1 MKELKEEAR
10 RHEERKL
17 HAYGGKCRAH
27 GGRAEHSDIKE
38 DEALIKKEV
47 KPEALKHKTHKADGG
62 PIMGGSKMPSLG
74 RHRRGG
80 PGKGKTNVNVI
91 MAGKPGGDA
100 GPGAGPM
107 PPIGGPAMPPP
118 RPAMPPM
125 PPRPPVGMAPGAGPA
140 GPMKRGGEAKKPK
153 KHHGHHEHHESHKG
167 AHH

>member
-27 GGRAEHSDIKE
+27 GGRAEHSDVKE

-47 KPEALKHKTHKADGG
+47 KPEALKHKAHKADGG

-74 RHRRGG
+74 RHRR
-80 PGKGKTNVNVI
+80 PGLGKGRGKTNVNVI
-91 MAGKPGGDA
+91 MAGKPGGDS

-107 PPIGGPAMPPP
+107 PPLAGGMPLPPP
-118 RPAMPPM
+118 RPAGPPMM
-125 PPRPPVGMAPGAGPA
+125 PPRPPVGAAPGPA
-140 GPMKRGGEAKKPK
+140 GPMKRGGKATKRHEA
-153 KHHGHHEHHESHKG
+153 HGHHEHHKG

>member
-1 MKELKEEAR
+1 MKELKEEAK

-27 GGRAEHSDIKE
+27 GGRAEHSDVKE

-47 KPEALKHKTHKADGG
+47 KPEALKHKADGG

-74 RHRRGG
+74 RHRRPGLG
-80 PGKGKTNVNVI
+80 KGKGKTNVNVI
-91 MAGKPGGDA
+91 MAAGKPGGET

-118 RPAMPPM
+118 RPAMPPV
-125 PPRPPVGMAPGAGPA
+125 PPRPPVGMAPGAGP
-140 GPMKRGGEAKKPK
+140 MKRGGKVK
-153 KHHGHHEHHESHKG
+153 KHHEAHGHHEHHKG